1 MQPIIAP
8 VRVLILCDD
17 PLTRGGL
24 GALLADQPELQVVG
38 QAEIVEDAEGV
49 IDLFRPEL
57 VLLAAAQWTDA
68 IPSLARSLKDMHI
81 PVVAIAD
88 GERQAATYSSNGVHG
103 ILTRDAPASDIA
115 LAIGSVAAGLVVLSP
130 ELARSLLRPSS
141 PVMGE
146 QSSALTEREREVL
159 GLLAQGLPNKSIAQ
173 RLRISEHTVK
183 FHVNSILAKLGA
195 ESRTEAVVLATR
207 AGLVHL

>member
-1 MQPIIAP
+1 MPP

-24 GALLADQPELQVVG
+24 GALLADRPEVQVIG
-38 QAEIVEDAEGV
+38 QAEIVEEAQEL
-49 IDLFRPEL
+49 IELFRPEL
-57 VLLAAAQWTDA
+57 VLLAVARWTDTFG
-68 IPSLARSLKDMHI
+68 SLARSLKDLHI
-81 PVVAIAD
+81 PVVAIAS
-88 GERQAATYSSNGVHG
+88 GEKEAAAYWSNGVNG
-103 ILTRDAPASDIA
+103 ILTRDATASDIA
-115 LAIGSVAAGLVVLSP
+115 RAIGSVAAGLVVLSP
-130 ELARSLLRPSS
+130 GLARVLLRPGTPRSGES
-141 PVMGE
+141 P
-146 QSSALTEREREVL
+146 SPLTDREREVL
-159 GLLAQGLPNKSIAQ
+159 ELLAQGLPNKTIAQ